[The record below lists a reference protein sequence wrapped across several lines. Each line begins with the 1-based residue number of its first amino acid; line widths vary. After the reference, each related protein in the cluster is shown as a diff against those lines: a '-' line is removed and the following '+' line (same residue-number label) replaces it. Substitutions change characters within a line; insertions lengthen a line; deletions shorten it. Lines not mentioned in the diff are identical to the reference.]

1 VPPKKKGLI
10 NGIKTKLEEV
20 KKQLGPKINEKLLYV
35 TSSLNHDN
43 ENEGQEETP
52 SEVVIP

>member
-1 VPPKKKGLI
+1 MPPKKKGLI